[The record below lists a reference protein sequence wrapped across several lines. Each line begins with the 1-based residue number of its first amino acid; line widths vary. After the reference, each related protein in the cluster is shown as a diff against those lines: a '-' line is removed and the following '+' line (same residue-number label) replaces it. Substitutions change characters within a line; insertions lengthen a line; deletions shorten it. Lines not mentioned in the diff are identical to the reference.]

1 MYILTRQDRKVI
13 YHSMAFCNTQSRTSR
28 FYLMVKLFG
37 FQYLKDLRS
46 LWKIASYQ
54 QNLMNLFFVV
64 LGSIQLLHKKLPTIM
79 YKSQAVLTIRDKQ
92 ITYLMPQLAKHLR
105 ERKPLRI
112 ISVTEATR
120 ETNWFETSLL

>member
-1 MYILTRQDRKVI
+1 
-13 YHSMAFCNTQSRTSR
+13 MAFCNTQSRTSR
-28 FYLMVKLFG
+28 FYLLVNLFG

-46 LWKIASYQ
+46 LWKNCKLATEPDES
-54 QNLMNLFFVV
+54 LFFDVS
-64 LGSIQLLHKKLPTIM
+64 GSIQLLHKKLPTIM

-92 ITYLMPQLAKHLR
+92 IIYLMPQLAEHLR
-105 ERKPLRI
+105 ERKPLQI